1 MNNSNAYKLY
11 TEQSGISATPGE
23 LLVMLF
29 NAELKNIKIAILNI
43 KAGKTND
50 AHTRL
55 IQAQKIM
62 DELNM
67 SLDHTYAISKELQSL
82 YNFIKRELVSANIKK
97 DTEKLEK
104 LLPLITE
111 LRDTW
116 EQADKLARKQV

>member
-1 MNNSNAYKLY
+1 
-11 TEQSGISATPGE
+11 
-23 LLVMLF
+23 MLF

-43 KAGKTND
+43 KAGKTVD
-50 AHTRL
+50 AHNKI

-62 DELNM
+62 DELLL
-67 SLDHTYAISKELQSL
+67 SLDFKYPISKELQTL
-82 YNFIKRELVSANIKK
+82 YLFIKRELISANIKK